1 MLEAAASGL
10 GMAIASRPQVEEDL
24 RVGRLVAPFGFT
36 PSGRSYCVLHATA
49 LADNP
54 KIAAFR
60 AWTVKRGAAGPAPG
74 PPR

>member
-10 GMAIASRPQVEEDL
+10 GMGIASHPLVEPDL
-24 RVGRLVAPFGFT
+24 RSSRLVAPFGFT
-36 PSGRSYCVLHATA
+36 ASGRSYCVQHAKA

-60 AWTVKRGAAGPAPG
+60 SWIAGLASASAT
-74 PPR
+74 